1 MKDPVYGMTA
11 KSDSAHQLL
20 QYAGES
26 HRFCS
31 EKCLSK
37 FKAAPE
43 PYGASVPEETNSLPT
58 AAGESWYACAMR
70 PEIRQLGPGTCP
82 KCGMTLEPVQ
92 PELEQEENPELRDF
106 SQRFWWTLPL
116 TVIVTLLAMGE
127 YAMNLSH
134 GSTQNWV
141 ELLIASPVVLWA
153 GWPFYV
159 RGALGAP
166 V

>member
-1 MKDPVYGMTA
+1 
-11 KSDSAHQLL
+11 
-20 QYAGES
+20 
-26 HRFCS
+26 
-31 EKCLSK
+31 
-37 FKAAPE
+37 
-43 PYGASVPEETNSLPT
+43 
-58 AAGESWYACAMR
+58 
-70 PEIRQLGPGTCP
+70 
-82 KCGMTLEPVQ
+82 MTLEPVQ